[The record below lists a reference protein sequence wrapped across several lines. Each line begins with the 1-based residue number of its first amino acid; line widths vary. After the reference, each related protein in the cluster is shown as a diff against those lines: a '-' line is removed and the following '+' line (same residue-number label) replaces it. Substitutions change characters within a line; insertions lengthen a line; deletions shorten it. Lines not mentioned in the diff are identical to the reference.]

1 MGRQENMERKDPKS
15 RHAIP
20 LYTTILSK
28 LCRIGAAAGNLGPLA
43 VVQRHAGEMDP
54 VTVASASRR
63 SQDWGLRTLL
73 VLDDSEVSDTI
84 IVFMVYE
91 GAFDRA

>member
-1 MGRQENMERKDPKS
+1 MVTARELHGLVLSAGRQRS
-15 RHAIP
+15 
-20 LYTTILSK
+20 
-28 LCRIGAAAGNLGPLA
+28 AAVLA